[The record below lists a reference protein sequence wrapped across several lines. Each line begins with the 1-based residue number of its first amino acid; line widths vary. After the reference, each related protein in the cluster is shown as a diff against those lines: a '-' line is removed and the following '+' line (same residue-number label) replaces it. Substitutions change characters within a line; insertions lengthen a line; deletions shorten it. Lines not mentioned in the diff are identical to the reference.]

1 MSHLLAFYKYD
12 QVTHMEKSRSNCP
25 ITYALDIF
33 GDRWS
38 LLIIRDLLL
47 HGKRHYGAFLNSD
60 ERVATNIL
68 ADRLVSLERRGLIS
82 KTLDPVDKRRSLYR
96 LTPMGIDL
104 APVLIE
110 IIVWSAK
117 YDPATSVSQQFLQ
130 RAESDRE
137 SLLKEIQQIAQVV
150 ESDKQGSDF
159 LT

>member
-25 ITYALDIF
+25 IAYALDIF

-38 LLIIRDLLL
+38 LLIVRDLLL
-47 HGKRHYGAFLNSD
+47 HGKKHYGDFLNSD
-60 ERVATNIL
+60 ERMATNIL

-82 KTLDPVDKRRSLYR
+82 KTVDPTDKRRSLYR
-96 LTPMGIDL
+96 LTPVGIDL
-104 APVLIE
+104 APVLLE

-117 YDPATSVSQQFLQ
+117 CDPDTLVSQEFLQ

-137 SLLKEIQQIAQVV
+137 SLLTEIR
-150 ESDKQGSDF
+150 QGAEG
-159 LT
+159 